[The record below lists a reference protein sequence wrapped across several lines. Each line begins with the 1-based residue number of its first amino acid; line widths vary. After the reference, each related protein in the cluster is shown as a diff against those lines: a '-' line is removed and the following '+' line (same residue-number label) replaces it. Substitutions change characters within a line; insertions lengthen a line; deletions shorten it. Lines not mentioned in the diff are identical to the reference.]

1 MDVRIFATSEKK
13 LDCAIAITRRRQV
26 ECCIPTVGMDF
37 VSVCFCILFK
47 GSKHCEAEL
56 LAQNLH
62 LLPFTYYDSL
72 DIDAFGFPQCNGL
85 LRFTQ
90 NINILSGS
98 LRQN

>member
-1 MDVRIFATSEKK
+1 MAGEPDAFLTLCHLADGRPDLCHFGKK

-62 LLPFTYYDSL
+62 LLPLRGY
-72 DIDAFGFPQCNGL
+72 L
-85 LRFTQ
+85 L
-90 NINILSGS
+90 
-98 LRQN
+98 